1 MPEKITGFDSWFQI
15 ADVQYEF
22 RFVRHYENS
31 TIINFSSVE
40 EVFLRYGPEDSSRLW
55 PPAAWRSLLRRYRAR
70 APLRFRCE
78 SRS

>member
-31 TIINFSSVE
+31 TIIFSSVE
-40 EVFLRYGPEDSSRLW
+40 EVFLKYGPEDSVTPLPCQS
-55 PPAAWRSLLRRYRAR
+55 AATV
-70 APLRFRCE
+70 PL
-78 SRS
+78 